1 MYFGYGILRANSLSE
16 DQLKQVQYPG
26 NPCLIGENQL
36 CMLCVEMKEE
46 SAVTP
51 EGIRNYTRLLSQI
64 VQMTAVIPLRFGT
77 LFDEEEH
84 VRNVLRQNAKTYLK
98 NLNQFDGKIEVE
110 LRVWWKEE
118 AFQQAM
124 LKKKRLSR
132 WKKALEEGAGKGFD
146 VVEFGKAISE
156 VADQERKEIEK
167 TFVTVLRP
175 FASKWLV
182 KETSDELQ
190 AYDGVF
196 LVEKTK
202 EEEFDQAV
210 GVLFNKYSEEM
221 IFKYSGPWAP
231 HHFVE
236 GEK

>member
-1 MYFGYGILRANSLSE
+1 MYFGYGILRTNSLSE
-16 DQLKQVQYPG
+16 DQLKQVQCPG
-26 NPCLIGENQL
+26 NICIITENQL

-51 EGIRNYTRLLSQI
+51 DSMRNYTRLLAQI

-77 LFDEEEH
+77 LFDEEAH
-84 VRNVLRQNAKTYLK
+84 VRKVLLQNAKTYLK
-98 NLNQFDGKIEVE
+98 KLNQFDGKIEVE

-118 AFQQAM
+118 AFQQVM
-124 LKKKRLSR
+124 LKKKRLAR
-132 WKKALEEGAGKGFD
+132 WKKALEEGAGQGFD

-156 VADQERKEIEK
+156 VADQERKEVEK
-167 TFVTVLRP
+167 TFATVLRP
-175 FASKWLV
+175 LASKWLV

-190 AYDGVF
+190 AFDGVF
-196 LVEKTK
+196 LVEKAK

-210 GVLFNKYSEEM
+210 GLLFNKHSQEM

-236 GEK
+236 DEK